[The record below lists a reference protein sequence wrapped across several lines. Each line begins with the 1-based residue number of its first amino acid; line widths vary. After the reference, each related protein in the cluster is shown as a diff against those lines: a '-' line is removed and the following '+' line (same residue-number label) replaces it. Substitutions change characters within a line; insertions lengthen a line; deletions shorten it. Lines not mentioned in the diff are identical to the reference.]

1 MIPKGRPN
9 AALGCAIR
17 RTARAIPREGA
28 RARGSWSRAG
38 RRGADGTAAPGAHFS
53 VATAVCWMQVA
64 LEPICSAVIPGSKPL
79 PQAPGLP
86 TQRLVAAPAC
96 ARTLVGTAVATGAA
110 ARGAARRAEPARRTV
125 EDGEAARAQRA
136 AASAI
141 VSGGRRG
148 EGAAPAPDCSGTLR
162 TATSLSELRAVNF
175 RLLVALRALAAADPV
190 YTPVSWPRSAPDH
203 NPSAWV
209 CLQVGPI
216 WATLRYPTSE
226 F

>member
-1 MIPKGRPN
+1 MDASGPGTNLQCRHPGIKAP
-9 AALGCAIR
+9 AA
-17 RTARAIPREGA
+17 GA
-28 RARGSWSRAG
+28 RPPNSASR
-38 RRGADGTAAPGAHFS
+38 RST
-53 VATAVCWMQVA
+53 
-64 LEPICSAVIPGSKPL
+64 
-79 PQAPGLP
+79 
-86 TQRLVAAPAC
+86 C

-110 ARGAARRAEPARRTV
+110 ARGAARRAEPARRAV

-216 WATLRYPTSE
+216 WATLVRCAIRLLTIRRRALSG
-226 F
+226 